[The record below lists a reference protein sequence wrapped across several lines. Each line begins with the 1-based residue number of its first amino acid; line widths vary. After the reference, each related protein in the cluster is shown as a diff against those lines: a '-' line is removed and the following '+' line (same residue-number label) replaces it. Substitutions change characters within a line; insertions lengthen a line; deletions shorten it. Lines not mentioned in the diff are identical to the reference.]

1 MAVRTLLL
9 PLTGTAA
16 GEAALTTAL
25 MIARRWNAHV
35 TAVHVRV
42 DSRDV
47 APLAGE
53 GLSGAMIE
61 EMMAATERESSERAH
76 AVRAMFDRFVAEHD
90 VPLGD
95 PRGVANGPRASFAAV
110 TGREED
116 LVAQLARVSD
126 LTVVPHP
133 EAGEDVS
140 SSDALHAVLFD
151 SGRPVLLAPQIPP
164 ETIGTRICLGW
175 NGTAESAAAVAGVLP
190 WLPHAAVVRVLSAE
204 GYQRRGPA
212 ARELVEYLALHGV
225 EPEIA
230 TFQALN
236 GVVGAGLLLAAGEFG
251 CDLLA
256 MGAYSHSRLRQLI
269 LGGVTRHVL
278 ENATLP
284 VMMNR

>member
-1 MAVRTLLL
+1 MPIRKLLL

-16 GEAALTTAL
+16 GEAALATAL
-25 MIARRWNAHV
+25 MVARRWDAHV
-35 TAVHVRV
+35 LALHVRV

-47 APLAGE
+47 APLAGPT
-53 GLSGAMIE
+53 A
-61 EMMAATERESSERAH
+61 R
-76 AVRAMFDRFVAEHD
+76 
-90 VPLGD
+90 
-95 PRGVANGPRASFAAV
+95 RGPTASFAAV

-116 LVAQLARVSD
+116 IVAQQARLAD

-151 SGRPVLLAPQIPP
+151 SGKPVLIAPQIAPAA
-164 ETIGTRICLGW
+164 IGTRICLGW
-175 NGTAESAAAVAGVLP
+175 NGTAESASAVTAALP
-190 WLPHAAVVRVLSAE
+190 WLQRAEAVRILSAE

-212 ARELVEYLALHGV
+212 APELAAYLALHGV
-225 EPEIA
+225 HADIEMFGA
-230 TFQALN
+230 RGGT
-236 GVVGAGLLLAAGEFG
+236 VGAGMLAAAADFG

-278 ENATLP
+278 EHARLP